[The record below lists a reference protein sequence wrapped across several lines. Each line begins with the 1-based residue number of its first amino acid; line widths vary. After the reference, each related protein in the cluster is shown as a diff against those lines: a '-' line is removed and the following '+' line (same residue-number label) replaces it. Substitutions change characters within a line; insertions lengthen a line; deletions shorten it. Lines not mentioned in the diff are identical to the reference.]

1 MTDPDHYA
9 LSFEQHR
16 PHLQAIAYRMLG
28 SVGDAEDAV
37 QEAWLRLSRSDAA
50 AVTNVGGWLTTV
62 VGRICIDMLRA
73 RRTRNE
79 EYVGTWIPE
88 PVVSDDDATDP
99 AQQAELADTVGLAL
113 LVVLELLGP
122 AERLAFVL
130 HDMFGVSFEEVAPIV
145 DRSPAA
151 ARQLASRA
159 RRRVR
164 GAAPTP
170 DADLAG
176 QRRVVSAFLAAAR
189 AGDFEALLEVLDPEV
204 VFRID
209 TGRDHPFARPP
220 IVGAEEVANAVMAR
234 GRPFAPQ
241 GRPALVNGAIGVLV
255 GPADAPIAVAG
266 CTVASDRIIALDL
279 IIDRHKLARIHI
291 AQPPRLKDKL

>member
-1 MTDPDHYA
+1 MTNSDLYA
-9 LSFEQHR
+9 LPFEQQR
-16 PHLQAIAYRMLG
+16 AHLQAIAYRMLG
-28 SVGDAEDAV
+28 SVGEAEDAV
-37 QEAWLRLSRSDAA
+37 QEAWLRLSRADTA

-62 VGRICIDMLRA
+62 IGRICIDMLRA

-79 EYVGTWIPE
+79 NYVGTWIPE
-88 PVVSDDDATDP
+88 PVVSDDEATDP

-113 LVVLELLGP
+113 LVVLELLTP

-130 HDMFGVSFEEVAPIV
+130 HDMFGVPFEEIAPIV

-151 ARQLASRA
+151 TRQLASRA

-170 DADLAG
+170 DPDLAG
-176 QRRVVSAFLAAAR
+176 QRRIVSAFLAASR
-189 AGDFEALLEVLDPEV
+189 AGDFDALLEVLDPEV

-220 IVGAEEVANAVMAR
+220 IVGAKQVANAVMAR

-266 CTVASDRIIALDL
+266 CTIANGQIIALDL
-279 IIDRHKLARIHI
+279 IIDRQKLARIDI
-291 AQPPRLKDKL
+291 A

>member
-1 MTDPDHYA
+1 IASAHFYP
-9 LSFEQHR
+9 LSFEQQP

-28 SVGDAEDAV
+28 SIGEAEDAV
-37 QEAWLRLSRSDAA
+37 QEAWLRLSRADAA

-79 EYVGTWIPE
+79 DYVGTWIPE
-88 PVVSDDDATDP
+88 PVVSDDAATAP

-113 LVVLELLGP
+113 LVVLELLTP

-130 HDMFGVSFEEVAPIV
+130 HDMFGLAFEEIAPIV

-151 ARQLASRA
+151 TRQLASRA

-170 DADLAG
+170 DADLVG
-176 QRRVVSAFLAAAR
+176 QRQIVSAFLAASR

-209 TGRDHPFARPP
+209 TGRNHPFARPP
-220 IVGAEEVANAVMAR
+220 IVGAEKVAHAVMAR
-234 GRPFAPQ
+234 GRPFAPR

-266 CTVASDRIIALDL
+266 CTVANGRIIALDL
-279 IIDRHKLARIHI
+279 IIDRQKLARIDI
-291 AQPPRLKDKL
+291 A